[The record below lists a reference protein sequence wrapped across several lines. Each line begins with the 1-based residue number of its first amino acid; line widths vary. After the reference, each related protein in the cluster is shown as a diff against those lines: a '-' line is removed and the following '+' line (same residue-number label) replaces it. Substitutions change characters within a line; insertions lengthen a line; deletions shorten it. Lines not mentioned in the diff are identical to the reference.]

1 MYQISNFMDNDDINM
16 LANAGP
22 FTVIEYERDLSVMP
36 SSAAA
41 AYFCSKMNV
50 RKRQVVCD
58 LSKAN
63 VTVQAGAMQW
73 MLGNVNA
80 TTGINTLLLI
90 KSKKS
95 RMLIPRGCTP
105 CHSPKPREDGM
116 PMAMASSATIKQESF
131 LFQRS
136 LS

>member
-63 VTVQAGAMQW
+63 VTVQAGVMQW

-80 TTGINTLLLI
+80 TTGIKGVGYLGIVLVVAIIAFVVL
-90 KSKKS
+90 SKK
-95 RMLIPRGCTP
+95 
-105 CHSPKPREDGM
+105 KED
-116 PMAMASSATIKQESF
+116 K
-131 LFQRS
+131 
-136 LS
+136 